1 MKILIRGAGEI
12 ASGVAHRLW
21 RCGFSN
27 ILLTEIQIPLAV
39 RRKVSFSE
47 AVFDGSATVEGL
59 EAIRV
64 QSMDELFP
72 IWQRGG
78 IAVIVDPLCQCIGEF
93 NPDIVVDAIL
103 AKRKL
108 GNIKLDS
115 WLMIALGPGFEAGHD
130 CHCVIETNRGHD
142 LGRLITKGT
151 TSVNTG
157 MPGSI
162 MGQTHSRVLRA
173 PTKGLLETSRQICDR
188 VDNGS
193 VIAHVGGIPVHAQ
206 TDGIL
211 RGLLRPGYVI
221 GKHAKI
227 GDIDPRSD
235 INYCHTI
242 SDKARSIGGSVLEAI
257 LANRSGNRY

>member
-12 ASGVAHRLW
+12 ASGVAHCLW
-21 RCGFSN
+21 RSGFSN

-64 QSMDELFP
+64 QGMDDLFP
-72 IWQRGG
+72 VWERGC
-78 IAVIVDPLCQCIGEF
+78 IAVIVDPPCQCIGELK
-93 NPDIVVDAIL
+93 PDVVVDAIL

-108 GNIKLDS
+108 GNLKPDS
-115 WLMIALGPGFEAGHD
+115 GLLIALGPGFEAGHD

-151 TSVNTG
+151 TSLNTG
-157 MPGSI
+157 MPGAI

-173 PTKGLLETSRQICDR
+173 PTHGLLETSMQIGDR

-193 VIAHVGGIPVHAQ
+193 VIAQVGGIPVHAQ
-206 TDGIL
+206 TGGIL
-211 RGLLRPGYVI
+211 RGLLRPGYVV
-221 GKHAKI
+221 GNHAKI
-227 GDIDPRSD
+227 GDLDPRSD

-242 SDKARSIGGSVLEAI
+242 SDKARSIGGSVLQAI
-257 LANRSGNRY
+257 LAYRNGKLF